1 MSLLFVQSRKGVA
14 APTAALLLIAMSLAG
29 CFDHRR
35 SVAFAT
41 LVDQDGI
48 FHEEAYAAA
57 IAARFPPGSP
67 IAALT
72 RYVQSNHGQCNL
84 VGEEVS
90 CRIPLRGVICG
101 AELAAIK
108 ATQRDGKV
116 VEIHTIVGGLG
127 C

>member
-1 MSLLFVQSRKGVA
+1 MISLRSVSRKGV
-14 APTAALLLIAMSLAG
+14 TAALLLIALSLAG

-35 SVAFAT
+35 LVAFAT

-48 FHEEAYAAA
+48 FHKEAYAAA

-67 IAALT
+67 ITALT
-72 RYVQSNHGQCNL
+72 QYVRSSRGQCHLN
-84 VGEEVS
+84 GEEVA

-101 AELAAIK
+101 AELAAIR